1 LSATFFA
8 AWRVD
13 GIGGPVLFAGLP
25 ENIDTAQIITAGRR
39 FQGHTEL
46 KKHEPKVAG
55 RQDLLSWQEFKKNY
69 LRLTP

>member
-25 ENIDTAQIITAGRR
+25 RNFAIAQLIPAVRR
-39 FQGHTEL
+39 FQDHTEL
-46 KKHEPKVAG
+46 KKHETKWPAG
-55 RQDLLSWQEFKKNY
+55 KIYYPARNSKKIY